1 MENLI
6 FIIDKVAG
14 SIRRYQDFEILFDS
28 HEGVRNAV
36 GTLYCDLICLCTRVV
51 RFHAKSFRYAFAS
64 FDKEFG
70 PISDAIDLHGVEVE
84 RAANAAHMKESK
96 VAREQMSV
104 EKQGTYKH
112 IDVLSAPS
120 LTWAAI
126 AQVLHQLLC
135 WLSPSTAEDDLR
147 IHGENYMSGSCDW
160 AIASTKFNDWFN
172 DTTNAKNS
180 LQIIGRPGSGKSTL
194 ATFLV
199 QHLSR
204 STSPVLYF
212 FCNRSDS
219 EKRKTI
225 YVIRTLLAQLLKID
239 SHLASHILPQ
249 YQDSGRT
256 FADSYMIVFNV
267 LRTVMTQYQNRA
279 LYIVIDAVD
288 ECIDAFEAWNGL
300 LFQLQSCLQGTK
312 TKLMITRRD
321 MHDRNE
327 FSRGSESWSASHE
340 LIMRPTSASQYI
352 HEYIQRRVHKIDTVA
367 DTNIETK
374 IVRQISQ
381 ASDGLWLYARLMI
394 DEVERAPSQEIVE
407 KRLNSLPHGLSDLYT
422 QIVQS
427 CETRMTEDQ
436 RKFAK
441 YLYIW
446 LDVNDYM
453 PDFLSENFDR
463 LPYCTLQ
470 LIFRF
475 VNGGSEVYN
484 AASLARELGTPL
496 IRVHELDSTYEVDFV
511 HHSAYQYLAQCSKE
525 SFRETE
531 VSEPP
536 QILKPLKL
544 KQFYRGVTAIWY
556 FTECADSSQQL
567 ADLRDTSKLGDF
579 FGSNSIGSYFE
590 MDYGLWNAFMADTFP
605 KELSERELIEA
616 EDLLLQLTDFLRSDK
631 ALRWFEMAT
640 IINYSGNYM
649 QLLDNV
655 NEASSAT
662 RHASSLSNTIFQ
674 NFNYQRKTF
683 FGWWGFIL
691 GRTTPWRAK
700 RGYNIPT
707 DEPPSL
713 QTDALARK
721 MTQIA
726 KHWGSISFADGRGR
740 IAKDDRYL
748 EQNRKRVV
756 CVHCSR
762 AMPSGFYDK
771 HLHYACKFITKAHQE
786 SSRKEAWDSF
796 VKKVGA

>member
-1 MENLI
+1 M
-6 FIIDKVAG
+6 
-14 SIRRYQDFEILFDS
+14 
-28 HEGVRNAV
+28 
-36 GTLYCDLICLCTRVV
+36 
-51 RFHAKSFRYAFAS
+51 
-64 FDKEFG
+64 
-70 PISDAIDLHGVEVE
+70 
-84 RAANAAHMKESK
+84 
-96 VAREQMSV
+96 
-104 EKQGTYKH
+104 
-112 IDVLSAPS
+112 
-120 LTWAAI
+120 
-126 AQVLHQLLC
+126 
-135 WLSPSTAEDDLR
+135 
-147 IHGENYMSGSCDW
+147 HGENYMSGSCDW
-160 AIASTKFNDWFN
+160 VVASTKFNDWLNKTFN
-172 DTTNAKNS
+172 AENS
-180 LQIIGRPGSGKSTL
+180 LQIVGRPGSGKSTL
-194 ATFLV
+194 AAFLV

-204 STSPVLYF
+204 STLPVLYF

-239 SHLASHILPQ
+239 SHLASHILPR
-249 YQDSGRT
+249 YQHSGRT
-256 FADSYMIVFNV
+256 FADSCVMVFDV

-312 TKLMITRRD
+312 TKLIITRRD
-321 MHDRNE
+321 VPDRNGHSWP
-327 FSRGSESWSASHE
+327 SRSWSASHE
-340 LIMRPTSASQYI
+340 LIMRPTFASQHI
-352 HEYIQRRVHKIDTVA
+352 HEYIQQRVHQMDTVA
-367 DTNIETK
+367 NTNIETK

-394 DEVERAPSQEIVE
+394 DDVERAPSKEIIE
-407 KRLNSLPHGLSDLYT
+407 KRLDSLPHGLSDLYT

-463 LPYCTLQ
+463 LPYNTLQ

-496 IRVHELDSTYEVDFV
+496 IEVHELNSTYEVDFV
-511 HHSAYQYLAQCSKE
+511 HHSAYQYLAQCSE
-525 SFRETE
+525 DSFREIGL
-531 VSEPP
+531 SEPP

-579 FGSNSIGSYFE
+579 FGSDSIGSYFE
-590 MDYGLWNAFMADTFP
+590 MAYGLWNAFKADSFP
-605 KELSERELIEA
+605 KELSEKELIEA

-655 NEASSAT
+655 KEASFA
-662 RHASSLSNTIFQ
+662 AMLGSSLSNTIFQ
-674 NFNYQRKTF
+674 NFSHQRKTF
-683 FGWWGFIL
+683 FGWWEFIL
-691 GRTTPWRAK
+691 ERTTPWRAK
-700 RGYNIPT
+700 RGYDIPM

-713 QTDALARK
+713 ETDALARK

-726 KHWGSISFADGRGR
+726 EHWGSISFTDDRGD
-740 IAKDDRYL
+740 IAKRHL
-748 EQNRKRVV
+748 ERNTKWVV
-756 CVHCSR
+756 CVHCSK
-762 AMPSGFYDK
+762 AMDGDSYYK
-771 HLHYACKFITKAHQE
+771 HLNFACKFVTKAHRK
-786 SSRKEAWDSF
+786 SRRKEAWGSF
-796 VKKVGA
+796 LKKVGA